1 MDFVRA
7 GFVEK
12 EELAALLFGHT
23 HQTAVF
29 NYIRDHRGMQQ
40 TNILGGRKE
49 KRRWRIDFDGSK

>member
-7 GFVEK
+7 EFVEK

-29 NYIRDHRGMQQ
+29 N
-40 TNILGGRKE
+40 
-49 KRRWRIDFDGSK
+49 